1 MTTQLKATEQYF
13 PVMLMLTLYKVVL
26 TLECVDEILQ
36 CEHSYKR
43 HRTVLSYCE
52 VYHAV
57 VLTCESVD

>member
-1 MTTQLKATEQYF
+1 
-13 PVMLMLTLYKVVL
+13 MLMLTLYKVVL